1 MSRKANL
8 HNATDTFRYERKA
21 VASGFMKVA
30 GIDEAGRGPLAG
42 PVVASAVIV
51 RDNDFAERIDDSKK
65 LTERMR
71 ERAFFE
77 ILQKCDVGIGMASVE
92 EIDDLN
98 ILNATLLAMKKAVA
112 ELEEEPDHLLIDGRM
127 NVLVPQSR
135 TYIIRGDSLSV
146 SIACASIIAKVFRDR
161 MMMEEDRKYPDYG
174 FARHKGYGTQQH
186 ISAIREHGLCPIHRK
201 TFGPFGSESRQ
212 KKKTD
217 SFGSGRHAPGNRSF
231 RG

>member
-1 MSRKANL
+1 LSRKLKPQN
-8 HNATDTFRYERKA
+8 NTDTFRYERKA
-21 VASGFMKVA
+21 AESGFAKVA

-51 RDNDFAERIDDSKK
+51 RDNDFKERIDDSKK

-77 ILQKCDVGIGMASVE
+77 ILQRCDVGIGTASVE
-92 EIDDLN
+92 EIDKLN

-127 NVLVPQSR
+127 NVPVAQSR
-135 TYIIRGDSLSV
+135 TYLIRGDSLSV
-146 SIACASIIAKVFRDR
+146 SIACASIIAKVFRDK
-161 MMMEEDRKYPDYG
+161 MMLEEDRKYPDYG

-186 ISAIREHGLCPIHRK
+186 INAIREHGLCPIHRK

-212 KKKTD
+212 IKKAD
-217 SFGSGRHAPGNRSF
+217 SLRPGRHAPGSRSF
-231 RG
+231 